1 MKGQG
6 AQSQSPSKGDSSH
19 KALSKINDIPM
30 TITQLGNK
38 QQPTPSLL
46 KKKSKI
52 GDAEV
57 VPVSTEDADETNFEK
72 HLSDTMTTIE
82 ENT

>member
-6 AQSQSPSKGDSSH
+6 AQSQSPSKGDSCH

-30 TITQLGNK
+30 TITQLGK
-38 QQPTPSLL
+38 PTPSLL
-46 KKKSKI
+46 KKKGKA
-52 GDAEV
+52 GDAGVGAE
-57 VPVSTEDADETNFEK
+57 STEDATGGTNFEK
-72 HLSDTMTTIE
+72 NLSDTMTTIE

>member
-30 TITQLGNK
+30 TITQLGK
-38 QQPTPSLL
+38 PTPSLL
-46 KKKSKI
+46 KKKGKA
-52 GDAEV
+52 GDAGVGAE
-57 VPVSTEDADETNFEK
+57 STGDAGETNFEK
-72 HLSDTMTTIE
+72 QLSDTMTTIE